1 MASRALH
8 TIRALPANPGRRALA
23 SQQLSL
29 ARQSP
34 GAGQYAVRH
43 AYLQARVFARCQSTS
58 PPQNQNQNQNQ
69 VQNQKKAQ
77 SSKQAP
83 PTVGAILRKG
93 LDFSAVSANL
103 GKGGF
108 KRLFRESPG
117 ELILALIA

>member
-34 GAGQYAVRH
+34 GAGQYALRH
-43 AYLQARVFARCQSTS
+43 AYIQARVFARCQSTT
-58 PPQNQNQNQNQ
+58 PPPNQN
-69 VQNQKKAQ
+69 QNQKKAQ

-83 PTVGAILRKG
+83 PTVGAIIRKG
-93 LDFSAVSANL
+93 LDFSAVSASL

>member
-34 GAGQYAVRH
+34 GAGQYAARH

-69 VQNQKKAQ
+69 KRAP

-83 PTVGAILRKG
+83 PTVGAIIRKG

-108 KRLFRESPG
+108 KKLFRESPG

>member
-34 GAGQYAVRH
+34 GAGQYAARH
-43 AYLQARVFARCQSTS
+43 AYLQACVFARCQSTT
-58 PPQNQNQNQNQ
+58 PPQNQNQ
-69 VQNQKKAQ
+69 KKAP
-77 SSKQAP
+77 SSKQGKQAP
-83 PTVGAILRKG
+83 PTVGAIIRKG
-93 LDFSAVSANL
+93 LDFSAVSASL
-103 GKGGF
+103 GKGSF